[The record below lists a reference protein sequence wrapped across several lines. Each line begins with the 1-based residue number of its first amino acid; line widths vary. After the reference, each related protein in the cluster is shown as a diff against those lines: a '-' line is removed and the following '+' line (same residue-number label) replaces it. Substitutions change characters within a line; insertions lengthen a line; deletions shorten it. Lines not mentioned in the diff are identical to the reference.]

1 MVYSQEQEVAL
12 EKEDSFCVN
21 ATAGSGK
28 TTTICSWA
36 NFNGDRKM
44 LALAYNRN
52 ARENL
57 KKIKNSLGVDNLD
70 CETPHSLAYKTIF
83 KVGEKPDLD
92 FSITSTKIVEYL
104 KLEDLPGMSNSC
116 YAQGR
121 WISTMFQYYLS
132 STVPNFSGLRPE
144 MFPDFCNN
152 EGFINNFSF
161 LKDSAEDIFR
171 LMKDREI
178 PILHDFY
185 LREYWEGNYP
195 LLYDAI
201 LFDEGQ
207 DATPIMLDIFLRQDN
222 ILKVIV
228 GDEHQQIY
236 SWRHAVNSLES
247 TGLEKLYLTNCFRFN
262 DKVAETANQILKWKN
277 VIGRASSTPDLVGA
291 RFVYPDPFPE
301 KYGTAIIARTNMGLL
316 NAGISLIDE
325 NHPHM
330 NSIFFEGNFDS
341 YAFNENG
348 DSISDVYN
356 CFLNKRHEIKSNMIK
371 NMRSFNE
378 LKEYSEMTNDNSLQV
393 QIDLV
398 EKYKGKLLGL
408 LKTLSKR
415 NAEHRDKAEMIFTTA
430 HRAKGMEYDEVA
442 IVDDFNTIQDLKQ
455 KIEQKQM
462 SISRAAEEINLL
474 YVAVTRSR
482 GTLLMKQNMI
492 NSLSY

>member
-1 MVYSQEQEVAL
+1 
-12 EKEDSFCVN
+12 
-21 ATAGSGK
+21 
-28 TTTICSWA
+28 
-36 NFNGDRKM
+36 
-44 LALAYNRN
+44 
-52 ARENL
+52 
-57 KKIKNSLGVDNLD
+57 
-70 CETPHSLAYKTIF
+70 
-83 KVGEKPDLD
+83 
-92 FSITSTKIVEYL
+92 
-104 KLEDLPGMSNSC
+104 
-116 YAQGR
+116 
-121 WISTMFQYYLS
+121 
-132 STVPNFSGLRPE
+132 
-144 MFPDFCNN
+144 
-152 EGFINNFSF
+152 
-161 LKDSAEDIFR
+161 
-171 LMKDREI
+171 
-178 PILHDFY
+178 
-185 LREYWEGNYP
+185 
-195 LLYDAI
+195 
-201 LFDEGQ
+201 
-207 DATPIMLDIFLRQDN
+207 
-222 ILKVIV
+222 
-228 GDEHQQIY
+228 
-236 SWRHAVNSLES
+236 
-247 TGLEKLYLTNCFRFN
+247 
-262 DKVAETANQILKWKN
+262 
-277 VIGRASSTPDLVGA
+277 
-291 RFVYPDPFPE
+291 
-301 KYGTAIIARTNMGLL
+301 MGLL